1 MGNAASAGMG
11 AEEEEETAVGAE
23 GAGVGE
29 EGEGGDGA
37 AEKGERPAAVV
48 SCSICLDAVVAGSE
62 ERSTARLQCG
72 HEFHLGE
79 CLVASRDLP
88 LVPNGFLYHRDSG

>member
-11 AEEEEETAVGAE
+11 AEEEEETAVEAE
-23 GAGVGE
+23 GVGVGG
-29 EGEGGDGA
+29 EGEGGDCA
-37 AEKGERPAAVV
+37 TEKGEMPAAVV
-48 SCSICLDAVVAGSE
+48 SCSICLDSVVAGGE

-79 CLVASRDLP
+79 YLVAPGDFPRSQWFS
-88 LVPNGFLYHRDSG
+88 VS